1 MDIDDFDYTGTDFGV
16 DYSFDVTNRVSVGID
31 YKVPY
36 DSSFDRQEAVVL
48 FSLNLSLDAPTST
61 N

>member
-1 MDIDDFDYTGTDFGV
+1 MDIDDFDYTGTDFGA
-16 DYSFDVTNRVSVGID
+16 DYSFKVTDRVTVGID

-36 DSSFDRQEAVVL
+36 NEDFERQDSVIL